1 MRRRKSFR
9 LGPTEGTGAGACMGD
24 EHAPGSRRCMG
35 AQVVNIGALGNKQ
48 AFVVALNLNPLF
60 MVSTIVGD
68 C

>member
-1 MRRRKSFR
+1 
-9 LGPTEGTGAGACMGD
+9 MGD

-35 AQVVNIGALGNKQ
+35 AQVVVNIGALGNKQ